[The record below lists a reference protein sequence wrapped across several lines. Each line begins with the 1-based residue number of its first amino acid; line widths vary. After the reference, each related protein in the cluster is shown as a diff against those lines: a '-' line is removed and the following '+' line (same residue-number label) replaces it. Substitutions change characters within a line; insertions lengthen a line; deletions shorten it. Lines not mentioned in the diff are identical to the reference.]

1 MRLELGKPISVAE
14 ASSLENEGE
23 MLFALAC
30 LEKGCEVYYEI
41 PVGCSKIDFFVVNPH
56 AFTAGKLV
64 EVTMEK
70 KEDLNKLIIEIE
82 RDNKKVEVANTTGFR
97 KNRQIEN
104 MKQSGHK
111 WTILFDSEVK
121 NLRED
126 KKRPR

>member
-1 MRLELGKPISVAE
+1 MRLELGNPMSVTE

-30 LEKGCEVYYEI
+30 IEKGCEIYYEI
-41 PVGCSKIDFFVVNPH
+41 SVGCSKIDFFVVNPR
-56 AFTAGKLV
+56 AYSAGKLV

-70 KEDLNKLIIEIE
+70 KEDLDKLIVTREKNGVIVEE
-82 RDNKKVEVANTTGFR
+82 VNKTGFR

-111 WTILFDSEVK
+111 WTILFDSEVN
-121 NLRED
+121 NLRQ
-126 KKRPR
+126 KKNG

>member
-1 MRLELGKPISVAE
+1 MSVTE

-30 LEKGCEVYYEI
+30 IEKGCEIYYEI
-41 PVGCSKIDFFVVNPH
+41 SVGCSKIDFFVVNPR
-56 AFTAGKLV
+56 AYSAGKLV

-70 KEDLNKLIIEIE
+70 KEDLDKLIVTREKNGVIVEE
-82 RDNKKVEVANTTGFR
+82 VNKTGFR

-111 WTILFDSEVK
+111 WTILFDSEVN
-121 NLRED
+121 NLRQ
-126 KKRPR
+126 KKNG